1 MSQEHTPSHGVDR
14 VLQKL
19 CDASATIGGLVLVAI
34 ASVTVVSVI
43 GRAFFSHPIL
53 GDVELVQLGCAVVVA
68 SFLPYTQF
76 RHANIIVDFF
86 TTNASEATQSKLDA
100 FGTLLYTLVM
110 ALVAL
115 VWQMSLLNNASAD
128 AYFTLTLQTWERGQF
143 IRFHGLIQWMGW
155 LWPYATLIHL
165 VRRLSSAKSMVMG

>member
-1 MSQEHTPSHGVDR
+1 MSQTHAPSSGVER
-14 VLQKL
+14 VLQRL
-19 CDASATIGGLVLVAI
+19 CDASATIGGVVLVSI
-34 ASVTVVSVI
+34 ACVTVISVI

-86 TTNASEATQSKLDA
+86 TSNVSEKTQTKFDA

-110 ALVAL
+110 ALVAWRVAVGGIDIKASQETSMLMALPLWIPYMLMVPGL
-115 VWQMSLLNNASAD
+115 VLCSVIGLVQ
-128 AYFTLTLQTWERGQF
+128 TLQ
-143 IRFHGLIQWMGW
+143 HLGLI
-155 LWPYATLIHL
+155 
-165 VRRLSSAKSMVMG
+165 AKEEV